1 MPTPC
6 DRCRRQNV
14 PCLVDVRSGRCKSC
28 NDSKKRC
35 NLRVTFQEFE
45 KLAKARRSLSEQV
58 ESAEDELEAAE
69 AAVVAAHTKVLQ
81 ARAKAR
87 RLRKQLRS
95 KEQSEDDAYCRE
107 LAGIEEVEQMEAEAS
122 GLAGPSIPETP
133 PEGPSLD
140 ELFASGELMNFPEDE
155 GLDINALLAS
165 PTTWGQ
171 TTGFMPSSWVGLE
184 VSADGPGDIGGGG
197 PGNPA

>member
-1 MPTPC
+1 MPTPY
-6 DRCRRQNV
+6 DRYKRQNI
-14 PCLVDVRSGRCKSC
+14 PCLVDVRSGRCKTC
-28 NDSKKRC
+28 NDSKKKC

-45 KLAKARRSLSEQV
+45 KLARARRSLSEQV

-95 KEQSEDDAYCRE
+95 QEQSEDDAYCRE
-107 LAGIEEVEQMEAEAS
+107 LAGIEEVERMEAEAS
-122 GLAGPSIPETP
+122 GSAVPSAPEIL
-133 PEGPSLD
+133 PEDPSVDQL
-140 ELFASGELMNFPEDE
+140 LASGELLDFPVDE

-165 PTTWGQ
+165 PVSWGS

-184 VSADGPGDIGGGG
+184 VLADGPGDIGEGG
-197 PGNPA
+197 PGRPV